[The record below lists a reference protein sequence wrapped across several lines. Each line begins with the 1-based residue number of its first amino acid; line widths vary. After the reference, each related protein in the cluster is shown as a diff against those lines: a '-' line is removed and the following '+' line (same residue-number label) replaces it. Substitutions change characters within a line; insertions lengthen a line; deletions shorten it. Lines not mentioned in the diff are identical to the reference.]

1 MIKHRTFK
9 RWGCL
14 LKGLVFLLGLF
25 VVFKIWVFISN
36 NYHTIT
42 VDVMDAETSEPIEGA
57 VLLAQWTKTAMTV
70 ERSSVNF
77 KVIEVLSDEKGQFTI
92 PGFYESG
99 VDKPRLVVYK
109 KGYVAW
115 RDDFKF
121 MDYKNR
127 KKPFR
132 WRSGNVVELERF
144 KIPRSRDIINNHHSF
159 ITGGYGSGVPSDGVF
174 KKALFGEL

>member
-1 MIKHRTFK
+1 MLKRGLFK
-9 RWGCL
+9 RWGCFS
-14 LKGLVFLLGLF
+14 KGLVFLLGLF
-25 VVFKIWVFISN
+25 VVFKIWVFISF

-42 VDVMDAETSEPIEGA
+42 LDVIDAETSEPIQGA
-57 VLLAQWTKTAMTV
+57 VLLAQWTKTSMTV

-132 WRSGNVVELERF
+132 WRSGNVVELERYSGSKTKELIF
-144 KIPRSRDIINNHHSF
+144 KHYDF
-159 ITGGYGSGVPSDGVF
+159 ITGGYSSGVPSDGIF
-174 KKALFGEL
+174 KQALRGDW